1 MEERVTT
8 VLEMM
13 IAKWS
18 DMKIMCKDMVTS
30 MLVAVSIIGCSSNA
44 DHPHT
49 FLAATE
55 HKVEVIFE
63 PSGPDHEKV
72 IPLHSI
78 FDKESTTF
86 ISLKSNQNGD
96 GLLEIPT
103 TFTPI
108 DQSWLVFDPFNKTS
122 NLLLYDQKGDFVRC
136 IGKKGKGRGEYIES
150 GHCRVNYEKKRIEV
164 VDGSRNHIVFY
175 DYGGQYISSSQLPMI
190 FTDLIY
196 DPSSAGYYLYTLDN
210 YNTGF
215 MPAYSLDKDY
225 VIVKADGEFQ
235 PIHGIEEITLDQT
248 SNPYRN
254 NGNKLFYYQKSVG
267 FINNYSNDLY
277 LIQEDGIQN
286 LVSFEFNGVKF
297 QPKEYIKNADGIRF
311 LKTLENGFSFV
322 SDLSIT
328 NSHIV
333 ETISVSSENPSRKYD
348 DIYLFYDMNSKDL
361 RGVQWFGRQYWNVC
375 LA

>member
-1 MEERVTT
+1 PPLQTRYTLFPYTT
-8 VLEMM
+8 LFR
-13 IAKWS
+13 S
-18 DMKIMCKDMVTS
+18 
-30 MLVAVSIIGCSSNA
+30 
-44 DHPHT
+44 
-49 FLAATE
+49 
-55 HKVEVIFE
+55 
-63 PSGPDHEKV
+63 
-72 IPLHSI
+72 
-78 FDKESTTF
+78 
-86 ISLKSNQNGD
+86 
-96 GLLEIPT
+96 
-103 TFTPI
+103 
-108 DQSWLVFDPFNKTS
+108 
-122 NLLLYDQKGDFVRC
+122 
-136 IGKKGKGRGEYIES
+136 KKGKGPGEYIES

-190 FTDLIY
+190 FTDFIY
-196 DPSSAGYYLYTLDN
+196 DPSFAGYYLYTLDN

-267 FINNYSNDLY
+267 IINNYRNDLY

-348 DIYLFYDMNSKDL
+348 DIYLCYDMKSKDL